1 MKKVFL
7 FLLIS
12 LIYRIAAAQG
22 FDPAQSRIEFE
33 AENMWVNTVEGTIK
47 GWKGKVTFDP
57 ENPGASSFDV
67 RAEVATIH
75 TGNEERD
82 EHLRSVDFFETEKF
96 PEMRFK
102 SEDVK
107 KTSENQY
114 QVTGKLTIKD
124 VTRGVSMPFTVD
136 DNQLTGTL
144 SINRHDYKVG
154 EDQGNFGVGK
164 TIEVKVICVMTR

>member
-7 FLLIS
+7 FLLIAAIS
-12 LIYRIAAAQG
+12 RMAAAQG

-47 GWKGKVTFDP
+47 GWKGKVDFRP

-82 EHLRSVDFFETEKF
+82 EHLRSEDFFETTKF
-96 PEMRFK
+96 PEMRFQ
-102 SEDVK
+102 SEEVK
-107 KTSENQY
+107 KTGDNQY
-114 QVTGKLTIKD
+114 QVSGKLTIKD
-124 VTRGVSMPFTVD
+124 VTRSVSMPFTLAG
-136 DNQLTGTL
+136 NELIGTL

-154 EDQGNFGVGK
+154 ENQGNFGVGK